1 MTLGD
6 LIKSYRQSH
15 GLTMKQFS
23 DLSGLSK
30 AYISMLEKNRHPQ
43 NGKEIIPSIETFSK
57 VAIAMKISLH
67 EILEAVN
74 SNQLIELNQDDPEL
88 PAPAAGTA
96 SLSASESELVD
107 KFRQLNDDGQ
117 EKLLDYAEDL
127 AGLPRYKKDNLFEAL
142 EEEA

>member
-1 MTLGD
+1 MIELYKN
-6 LIKSYRQSH
+6 IKR
-15 GLTMKQFS
+15 LREEK
-23 DLSGLSK
+23 GLSQEELAKMTGYTNRSSVAKIEKGEVDLQRSKIIAFAK
-30 AYISMLEKNRHPQ
+30 ALNVRP
-43 NGKEIIPSIETFSK
+43 G
-57 VAIAMKISLH
+57 
-67 EILEAVN
+67 
-74 SNQLIELNQDDPEL
+74 ELMGWNNDPEP
-88 PAPAAGTA
+88 PAPAESTA

>member
-1 MTLGD
+1 MIELYKN
-6 LIKSYRQSH
+6 IKR
-15 GLTMKQFS
+15 LREEK
-23 DLSGLSK
+23 GLSQEELAKMTGYTNRSSVAKIEKGEVDLQRSKIIAFAK
-30 AYISMLEKNRHPQ
+30 ALNVRP
-43 NGKEIIPSIETFSK
+43 G
-57 VAIAMKISLH
+57 
-67 EILEAVN
+67 
-74 SNQLIELNQDDPEL
+74 ELMGWNNDPEL

>member
-1 MTLGD
+1 MLLSNNIRYLRKQKGWGQDTLADKLGY
-6 LIKSYRQSH
+6 KSYTTIQKWESGVSEPPIRKLKELSE
-15 GLTMKQFS
+15 LFNVDMDDINNL
-23 DLSGLSK
+23 DLSCS
-30 AYISMLEKNRHPQ
+30 
-43 NGKEIIPSIETFSK
+43 
-57 VAIAMKISLH
+57 
-67 EILEAVN
+67 
-74 SNQLIELNQDDPEL
+74 EL

-127 AGLPRYKKDNLFEAL
+127 AGLPRYKKDNLFTAL